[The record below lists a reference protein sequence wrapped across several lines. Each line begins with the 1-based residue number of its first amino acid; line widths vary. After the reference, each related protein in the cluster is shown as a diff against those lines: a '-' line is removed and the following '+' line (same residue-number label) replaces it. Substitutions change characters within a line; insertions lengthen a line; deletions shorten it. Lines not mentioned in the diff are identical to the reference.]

1 MNEEHLWA
9 STCLLILGV
18 SSILSPTYIFSLIF
32 LHVELV
38 NGFFQLPILLIMSYG
53 AFIRLNTQFVAGICQ
68 IWELILSKNKNK
80 NKIKITFLSLSYI
93 LYFNLIHNISIL
105 SIWFL
110 IFQYHVNIVIAII
123 FWMKI
128 NNVFNGQNNKLVFVD
143 VRINKNFILTICQ
156 VRNFYP
162 VYNSRD

>member
-53 AFIRLNTQFVAGICQ
+53 TFIRLNTQFVAGICQ
-68 IWELILSKNKNK
+68 IWELILSKKTKNK
-80 NKIKITFLSLSYI
+80 MKITFLSLSYI
-93 LYFNLIHNISIL
+93 LYFNLIPNISIL
-105 SIWFL
+105 SIWSL

-123 FWMKI
+123 FWMRI
-128 NNVFNGQNNKLVFVD
+128 NNMFNGQNNKLAFIV

-156 VRNFYP
+156 VSNFYQ
-162 VYNSRD
+162 VYNSRY